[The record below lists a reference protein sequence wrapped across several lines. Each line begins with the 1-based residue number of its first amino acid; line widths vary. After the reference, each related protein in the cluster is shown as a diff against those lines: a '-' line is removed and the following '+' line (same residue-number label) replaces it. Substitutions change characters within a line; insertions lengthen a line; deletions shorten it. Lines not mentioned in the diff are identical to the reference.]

1 MIQPTV
7 INLHPNEQ
15 SQQLYYYPL
24 AVKSDRCVGSC
35 NTLNDLSN
43 KVYLPNKTEDSNLGK
58 KFQEKNHICKKDII
72 LYYIWNPATINCK
85 NGKYLASISGN
96 SVITRDETI
105 FAVEKST
112 VSKYIIYETKTL
124 HISLV
129 FLLITTAL
137 LIAFSIYY
145 CLIRYKANKKHL
157 WPQYVT
163 NEKLVNMF

>member
-58 KFQEKNHICKKDII
+58 KFQEKNHICKKDI

-85 NGKYLASISGN
+85 NGKYLASISDN
-96 SVITRDETI
+96 SVITCDEII

-112 VSKYIIYETKTL
+112 ISKNIICEKNFLY
-124 HISLV
+124 ISLV
-129 FLLITTAL
+129 FLLITITL
-137 LIAFSIYY
+137 LIAFSIYF
-145 CLIRYKANKKHL
+145 CLIRYKAKQKHL
-157 WPQYVT
+157 WPYYVT
-163 NEKLVNMF
+163 NNKLINVL

>member
-1 MIQPTV
+1 M
-7 INLHPNEQ
+7 NRRF
-15 SQQLYYYPL
+15 
-24 AVKSDRCVGSC
+24 KSNHVQHDSR
-35 NTLNDLSN
+35 
-43 KVYLPNKTEDSNLGK
+43 KKTIYAK
-58 KFQEKNHICKKDII
+58 KI

-145 CLIRYKANKKHL
+145 YLIRYKANKKHL
-157 WPQYVT
+157 WP
-163 NEKLVNMF
+163 